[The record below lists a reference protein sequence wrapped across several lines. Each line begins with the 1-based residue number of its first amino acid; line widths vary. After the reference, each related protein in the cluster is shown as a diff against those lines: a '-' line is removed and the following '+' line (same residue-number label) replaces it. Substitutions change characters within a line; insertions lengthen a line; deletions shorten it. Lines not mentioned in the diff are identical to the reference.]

1 LRFIE
6 DKIKINVRFS
16 EVDAMGVVWH
26 GNYLKFFEDAR
37 ESFGKKT
44 GMSYLDIH
52 KQGYVVP
59 IVKSQLQYKT
69 HISFGDEI
77 EVVSRLIK
85 SKAAK
90 IVFYYEVWN
99 LTTNKMSAEG
109 LTEQVF
115 LNNKTRELELYIPE
129 FYKNWMDK
137 ANWKSG

>member
-6 DKIKINVRFS
+6 DRIKINVRFS

-26 GNYLKFFEDAR
+26 GNYLKFFEDGR

-44 GMSYLDIH
+44 DMSYLDIH

-59 IVKSQLQYKT
+59 IVKTQLQYKIP
-69 HISFGDEI
+69 ISFGDEI
-77 EVVSRLIK
+77 EVVSRLIE

-115 LNNKTRELELYIPE
+115 LNSKTRELELYVPR

-137 ANWKSG
+137 ANWISG